1 MKFEWDEN
9 KNISNKKKH
18 NINFNNEKEIFNDS
32 DRVETQDLRKDYKEK
47 RYIIIGR
54 VLSALLV
61 VVYTIRKNTIRIIS
75 ARRANKKERDSYN
88 TQKK

>member
-1 MKFEWDEN
+1 MK
-9 KNISNKKKH
+9 
-18 NINFNNEKEIFNDS
+18 DS
-32 DRVETQDLRKDYKEK
+32 DRIETQDLRKDYKEK